1 MERSGVGR
9 TGAEWRAGVRG
20 EGGEEGAAGRVAKE
34 WGGAE
39 ESVEEWEERERRHLD
54 EGARGKDGAR
64 AEGGGER
71 EEKGQGKGR
80 VSPWRSR
87 EAPRGP

>member
-1 MERSGVGR
+1 MGWGGLGRNGER
-9 TGAEWRAGVRG
+9 EYAGRG
-20 EGGEEGAAGRVAKE
+20 ERRGGAGRVAKE